1 MPAATPST
9 ITETPAL
16 PESARLIDT
25 FVAPAKTFA
34 DLRRSAAWWGPFLVM
49 AVLAL
54 LFVVVV
60 DQKIGFRK
68 VVENQI
74 QLSPK
79 AADRIEKLPPPD
91 RERTMQ
97 QQTTVTKFISYG
109 YPAVILV
116 WNALIAAILF
126 ATFKFGLSADLS
138 FKRSYATVMYA
149 GLPLVIKTVLAVIA
163 VIAGVNT
170 DSFTFQNPV
179 ATNPGYFLNAAENH
193 VLYSL
198 GTALDIF
205 MIWTLII
212 TAIGFSTGTKVKR
225 GTALAVVFGWYILF
239 VLGST
244 AIGAAFG

>member
-1 MPAATPST
+1 MVAATPLP
-9 ITETPAL
+9 TPEVKSL
-16 PESARLIDT
+16 SEPERIANT
-25 FVAPAKTFA
+25 FFAPSKTFN
-34 DLRRSAAWWGPFLVM
+34 DLRRSAAWWGPFV
-49 AVLAL
+49 VLAVMSL

-60 DQKIGFRK
+60 DQKVTFRK

-79 AADRIEKLPPPD
+79 AADRIEKMPPAD

-97 QQTTVTKFISYG
+97 QQTKVTQFISYG
-109 YPAVILV
+109 YWGVILV

-126 ATFKFGLSADLS
+126 ATFKLGLSADIN
-138 FKRSYATVMYA
+138 FKRSYATVMY
-149 GLPLVIKTVLAVIA
+149 GSLPLVIKTVLAIIA
-163 VIAGVNT
+163 VMAGVNT

-205 MIWTLII
+205 MIWTLVV

-225 GTALAVVFGWYILF
+225 GTALAVVFGWYVLF
-239 VLGST
+239 VLVST
-244 AIGAAFG
+244 GIGAAFS